1 LLVLFETW
9 CVCVCVSQ
17 MAILIEHIMINHQML
32 DYPIFRH
39 TLPWVLMTVW
49 ICIVSVVSSMKEHWW
64 MMSILWT
71 RASLLSFK
79 SLLDFQH
86 FCHQHP
92 HCKDCSVDSIILIF
106 ALGWSHI
113 WPTNMLIHSSDF
125 TCFFCAFF
133 FPFASSTNMLEKPHG
148 KPQKALRW
156 TTRWG
161 TRGGTWGFTLWYK
174 VVAPPS
180 SKLVYNPH

>member
-1 LLVLFETW
+1 
-9 CVCVCVSQ
+9 
-17 MAILIEHIMINHQML
+17 MAILIVHIMINHQML

-113 WPTNMLIHSSDF
+113 WPTNMLMHSSDF
-125 TCFFCAFF
+125 TCFFCAVF
-133 FPFASSTNMLEKPHG
+133 FPLHPQQICLRNHTASRKKRWGEPPVGALGGALEDLPFG
-148 KPQKALRW
+148 
-156 TTRWG
+156 TRW
-161 TRGGTWGFTLWYK
+161 L
-174 VVAPPS
+174 PPPVLS
-180 SKLVYNPH
+180 

>member
-1 LLVLFETW
+1 
-9 CVCVCVSQ
+9 

-133 FPFASSTNMLEKPHG
+133 SLCILNKYAWE
-148 KPQKALRW
+148 
-156 TTRWG
+156 TTRQAAKSAEVNHPLG
-161 TRGGTWGFTLWYK
+161 HSGGHLRIYPLVQGGC
-174 VVAPPS
+174 PPQF
-180 SKLVYNPH
+180 